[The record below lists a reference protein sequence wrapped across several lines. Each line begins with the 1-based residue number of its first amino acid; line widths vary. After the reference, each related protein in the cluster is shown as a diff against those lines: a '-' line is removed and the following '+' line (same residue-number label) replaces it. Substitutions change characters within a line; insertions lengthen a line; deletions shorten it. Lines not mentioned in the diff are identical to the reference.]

1 MSLTTDWRGPDHMTR
16 PSIDP
21 VSAGAGG
28 WSRPWKSGSVLANS
42 GGEDTFQYVELHID
56 YLIELV
62 NAPLLPLI
70 RGHSSKTCSI
80 RRTQFRCTSSG
91 RSHHTDAHQ
100 HEFLH
105 PRSEY
110 SGMGRSLAGDD
121 ETGRTCRPR
130 MVQTPAPQ
138 NKR

>member
-1 MSLTTDWRGPDHMTR
+1 MTR

-28 WSRPWKSGSVLANS
+28 RSRPWKSGSVLANS
-42 GGEDTFQYVELHID
+42 GGEDTFQNVELHID

-62 NAPLLPLI
+62 NAPLLRGPFVENLQHPKDEVPLYI
-70 RGHSSKTCSI
+70 
-80 RRTQFRCTSSG
+80 FRQIAPP
-91 RSHHTDAHQ
+91 HTDTRQ

-105 PRSEY
+105 PRSKY
-110 SGMGRSLAGDD
+110 SDTGRSLAGED

-138 NKR
+138 TSGNALDAA